1 MKLTLQQHETTVTI
15 EHEYAHDNIDIDTLI
30 ETMIKPLL
38 IAGGW
43 GADLVE
49 ETFKK

>member
-15 EHEYAHDNIDIDTLI
+15 EHKNDDMDIDELI
-30 ETMIKPLL
+30 ETIIKPLL

-49 ETFKK
+49 ETFNK